1 MKSGKLNIIVTS
13 GGTEVPIDAVRC
25 ITNFSR
31 GTTGARIA
39 EHALESGHR
48 VQYLCSTAA
57 KAPFE
62 DALRL
67 HPERDLE
74 PELARLRAA
83 AQDYAAVADRLD
95 VMRVKDFHAYRQRLL
110 ATRSG
115 SCLRRRHPLH
125 GRL

>member
-1 MKSGKLNIIVTS
+1 MNAGKLSIIVTS
-13 GGTEVPIDAVRC
+13 GGTEVPIDGVRC

-48 VQYLCSTAA
+48 VQYLCSMGT

-62 DALRL
+62 DALRMR
-67 HPERDLE
+67 PERGLE

-83 AQDYAAVADRLD
+83 AEDYAAVAGRLD
-95 VMRVKDFHAYRQRLL
+95 VLRVKGFHA
-110 ATRSG
+110 
-115 SCLRRRHPLH
+115 
-125 GRL
+125 